1 MPAASATTGAAAT
14 SISVSCVV
22 SWLGLGR
29 RRHRLRNVSNDG
41 LAVYLTAV
49 HIFARILGILHL
61 LELDVGEALVE
72 AGVQRIGRHVK
83 GFHGAIEAEYLLQMF
98 PSDVAAQM
106 ADVDARRFGRRQILV
121 FGFGWT
127 R

>member
-1 MPAASATTGAAAT
+1 M
-14 SISVSCVV
+14 
-22 SWLGLGR
+22 
-29 RRHRLRNVSNDG
+29 RNVGNDG

-83 GFHGAIEAEYLLQMF
+83 RFNGAIEAEYLLQMF
-98 PSDVAAQM
+98 LSDVAAQM